1 MGTPAASPADPEPG
15 GEHEP
20 FLRRTLELAR
30 AGVAADLGG
39 PFGALVVREGEIL
52 AEGENRVLS
61 SHDPTAH
68 AEVVALR
75 AAARL
80 LGTHE
85 LLGCTLYASCEPCP
99 MCLAA
104 AWWSRVERIVF
115 AATRH
120 DAAAAGF
127 DDAAIYDE
135 LTRPLPDRRLP
146 CTHVPHP
153 AAPLPFADWLAKE
166 DRRPY

>member
-1 MGTPAASPADPEPG
+1 MGTPAASPAHP
-15 GEHEP
+15 EHEP
-20 FLRRTLELAR
+20 FLLRTLELAR

-39 PFGALVVREGEIL
+39 PFGALVVRDGKIL

-68 AEVVALR
+68 AEVIALR
-75 AAARL
+75 AAATR

-135 LTRPLPDRRLP
+135 LTLPLSARRLP
-146 CTHVPHP
+146 MLRLPLE
-153 AAPLPFADWLAKE
+153 AASRPFADWLAKE